1 MINEFGLYRNIKPRY
16 LIPGLRSDR
25 TLDEQTQGWW
35 LPYYDKEGNIHLVDT
50 YHISGIYKGYG
61 NDFLNNFIED
71 KNNKKDDSFLI
82 GKSNFDYYYGGS
94 VKITPTTEQYFE
106 LVCDLR
112 DFTIE
117 KIDPNDYKEED
128 TVTNVQLYFEHCYPR
143 GCTLLRKGAKKD
155 ITREAENFMYKKL
168 DDIRTSYL
176 SDYDVK
182 QIEEYL
188 KDKSLDCKI
197 AEELKAT
204 LKYIKRIIEIE
215 DKKNEFR
222 KDYRKEIDRIN
233 RIRGVEND

>member
-25 TLDEQTQGWW
+25 TLDDQTQGWW
-35 LPYYDKEGNIHLVDT
+35 LPYFDKEGNIHLVDT
-50 YHISGIYKGYG
+50 YHLNDHSARG
-61 NDFLNNFIED
+61 NKFIEKLIKYND
-71 KNNKKDDSFLI
+71 KKVDCSYI
-82 GKSNFDYYYGGS
+82 ISKSNSNYCYGGS
-94 VKITPTTEQYFE
+94 VKITPITEKYFE

-112 DFTIE
+112 DFSIE
-117 KIDPNDYKEED
+117 KIDANDYKEVD

-168 DDIRTSYL
+168 DNIRTSYL

-188 KDKSLDCKI
+188 KDKSLDSEI
-197 AEELKAT
+197 AKELKAT

-215 DKKNEFR
+215 DKKEKFR
-222 KDYRKEIDRIN
+222 KDYRNEIN
-233 RIRGVEND
+233 KIRGMQDDK

>member
-25 TLDEQTQGWW
+25 TLDDQTQGWW
-35 LPYYDKEGNIHLVDT
+35 LPYFDKEGNIHLVDT
-50 YHISGIYKGYG
+50 YHLNDYSARG
-61 NDFLNNFIED
+61 NKFIEKLIKYND
-71 KNNKKDDSFLI
+71 KKVDCSYI
-82 GKSNFDYYYGGS
+82 ISKSNSNYCYGGS
-94 VKITPTTEQYFE
+94 VKITPITEKYFE

-112 DFTIE
+112 DFSIE
-117 KIDPNDYKEED
+117 KIDANDYKEVD

-168 DDIRTSYL
+168 DNIRTSYL

-188 KDKSLDCKI
+188 KDKSLDSEI
-197 AEELKAT
+197 AKELKAT

-215 DKKNEFR
+215 DKKEKFR
-222 KDYRKEIDRIN
+222 KDYRNEIN
-233 RIRGVEND
+233 KIRGMQDDK